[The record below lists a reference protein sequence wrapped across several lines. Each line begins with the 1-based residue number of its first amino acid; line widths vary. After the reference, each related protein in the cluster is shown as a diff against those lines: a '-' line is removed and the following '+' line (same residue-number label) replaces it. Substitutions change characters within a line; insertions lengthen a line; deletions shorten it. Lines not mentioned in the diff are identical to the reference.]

1 MRPRVTVVVWL
12 LVAATASPVRAQTC
26 QGATPVVN
34 KPGFR
39 PNTTMAFA
47 LVDSPSG
54 HPFPPGA
61 VPCVWRAFQAWTAAN
76 AETMLGVRFVPGPGG
91 IRVRFDD
98 ARGLL
103 PDRVAGGWTDGER
116 DADGALLGATIW
128 LSPDRRLMDSCA
140 AVTKA
145 VLHELGHLHGL
156 GDHRGPRGSSVMN
169 DFERKNDRG
178 GRVAVAPSPCDARQ
192 AARAS
197 AVLGAGAARLTLAGT
212 AVTTLSLADDTIRRR

>member
-12 LVAATASPVRAQTC
+12 LVATTASPLQAQTC

-39 PNTTMAFA
+39 PNSTIAFA
-47 LVDSPSG
+47 LVGSPNG
-54 HPFPPGA
+54 RPFPLDA
-61 VPCVWRAFQAWTAAN
+61 IPCVWRAFQAWTAAN

-91 IRVRFDD
+91 VRVRFDD
-98 ARGLL
+98 DGGLL

-116 DADGALLGATIW
+116 DVDGALVGATIW
-128 LSPDRRLMDSCA
+128 LSPDRRLMDSCTA
-140 AVTKA
+140 ITKA

-156 GDHRGPRGSSVMN
+156 ADHRGPHGSTVMN
-169 DFERKNDRG
+169 DFQWKNDRG
-178 GRVAVAPSPCDARQ
+178 GRVAPEPSRCDAVQ

-197 AVLGAGAARLTLAGT
+197 AVLRAGVRLASADGP
-212 AVTTLSLADDTIRRR
+212 VVSLSLADDEVRRH

>member
-12 LVAATASPVRAQTC
+12 LVAATASPLRAETC
-26 QGATPVVN
+26 RGAAPVVN

-39 PNTTMAFA
+39 PNSTIAFA
-47 LVDSPSG
+47 LVDSPNG
-54 HPFPPGA
+54 QPFPAGA
-61 VPCVWRAFQAWTAAN
+61 MPCVWRAFQAWTAAN

-103 PDRVAGGWTDGER
+103 PDRVAGGWTDAER
-116 DADGALLGATIW
+116 DVDGALVGATIW
-128 LSPDRRLMDSCA
+128 LSPDRRLMDSCE

-145 VLHELGHLHGL
+145 VLHEIGHLHGL
-156 GDHRGPRGSSVMN
+156 ADHRGPHGSSVMN

-192 AARAS
+192 AVRAS
-197 AVLGAGAARLTLAGT
+197 AVLGAGAVRLTLAGP
-212 AVTTLSLADDTIRRR
+212 AVAALRLDGDEIRRR